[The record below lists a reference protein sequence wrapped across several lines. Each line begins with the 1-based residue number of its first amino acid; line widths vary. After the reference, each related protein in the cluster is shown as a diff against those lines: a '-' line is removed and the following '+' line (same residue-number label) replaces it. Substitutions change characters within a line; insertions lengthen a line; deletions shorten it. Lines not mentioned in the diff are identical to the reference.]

1 MERIYLI
8 SKAALICVD
17 GHINLIWGER
27 QLEGQTSYVVGLMS
41 GTSLDGVDAALVK
54 ISDAQDYLQIDLVNY
69 LSVPY
74 SRELKEQLGELCI
87 PELAR
92 IENISA
98 MNMYLAEVFSEV
110 TLTVIQQA
118 GLTPSDI
125 LLVSS
130 HGQTIFHQPDPI
142 KIEGTEIIS
151 TLQIGDIAVLA
162 ERTGITAVGDFRTR
176 DMAVGGSGAP
186 LVPYADHMLY
196 AKENYGRVLV
206 NIGGISNIT
215 VLSKGAIA
223 ANVIA
228 YDTGPGNMIIDA
240 FVSWATA
247 GRESFDRDGDIARR
261 GMVDERWLDKLLD
274 HPYFEQNYPKSTGR
288 EMFGVGFARK
298 LWQEAE
304 SLYIN
309 QVDRIATVTALTAKT
324 IAKEI
329 LTHGKTAY
337 VKEVLISGGGR
348 NNQTLFNSIQE
359 YLPKD
364 ISVVGIEEYGMV
376 ADAKEAVI
384 FALLGYQCFKKR
396 TNNLPSATGA
406 SKEVVMGKI
415 AW

>member
-1 MERIYLI
+1 M
-8 SKAALICVD
+8 
-17 GHINLIWGER
+17 
-27 QLEGQTSYVVGLMS
+27 
-41 GTSLDGVDAALVK
+41 
-54 ISDAQDYLQIDLVNY
+54 
-69 LSVPY
+69 
-74 SRELKEQLGELCI
+74 
-87 PELAR
+87 
-92 IENISA
+92 
-98 MNMYLAEVFSEV
+98 
-110 TLTVIQQA
+110 
-118 GLTPSDI
+118 
-125 LLVSS
+125 
-130 HGQTIFHQPDPI
+130 
-142 KIEGTEIIS
+142 
-151 TLQIGDIAVLA
+151 A

-196 AKENYGRVLV
+196 AKEKYGRVLV

-247 GRESFDRDGDIARR
+247 GRECFDRNGDIARR
-261 GMVDERWLDKLLD
+261 GMVDERWLNKLLD

-298 LWQEAE
+298 IWEEAE

-329 LTHGKTAY
+329 LNHSKTAY

-384 FALLGYQCFKKR
+384 FALLGYQCFKKK

-406 SKEVVMGKI
+406 TKEVVMGKI